1 MTGSRSIRVID
12 LGRRSY
18 SDVLTLQRRL
28 CRERVEGLRHEDLL
42 LLVEHDPVITLGRST
57 KASSLPLPVDELTRR
72 GLEVFEVERGG
83 DVTLHAPGQL
93 VGYPIFQ
100 LRDHRPDL
108 HWYLRQL
115 EEALIVGLAVL
126 GIAAERNPGLTG
138 VWTSGRKIASIGIH
152 VKQWV
157 TFHGFALNVTTALDL
172 FDLIV
177 PCGIQGV
184 RMTSVAEELGPRT
197 GLDAEVRAAV
207 VAAFGT
213 VFDRAIELGTRH
225 SELGTRPS
233 GEGRVPSRVLP
244 FGLMADPVD
253 VTKLTAVADDRVRD
267 ILKAASSWANEAPA
281 ALTPAIRAVCVRL
294 AEMVADQRNYLAPL
308 PEPQES
314 ARTALLGSIAE
325 RLRTEPVTTGID
337 GLLTELSELELR
349 ATASWSL
356 VDGAQ
361 NEWIATAIHFLE
373 KQAAALPIGERPDRY
388 WADDVVAGIIVSVR
402 ALIGVDELHARTEAR
417 YSGSHQRV
425 APDEPAP

>member
-1 MTGSRSIRVID
+1 M
-12 LGRRSY
+12 
-18 SDVLTLQRRL
+18 QRRL
-28 CRERVEGLRHEDLL
+28 CRERVDGLRHEDLL

-57 KASSLPLPVDELTRR
+57 KASSLPLSVDELTRR
-72 GLEVFEVERGG
+72 GFEVFEVERGG

-138 VWTSGRKIASIGIH
+138 VWTGGRKIASIGIH

-184 RMTSVAEELGPRT
+184 RMTSVAEEIGPRT

-213 VFDRAIELGTRH
+213 VFDRAIELGTR
-225 SELGTRPS
+225 PS
-233 GEGRVPSRVLP
+233 AECRV
-244 FGLMADPVD
+244 
-253 VTKLTAVADDRVRD
+253 
-267 ILKAASSWANEAPA
+267 SS
-281 ALTPAIRAVCVRL
+281 
-294 AEMVADQRNYLAPL
+294 AE
-308 PEPQES
+308 
-314 ARTALLGSIAE
+314 
-325 RLRTEPVTTGID
+325 
-337 GLLTELSELELR
+337 
-349 ATASWSL
+349 
-356 VDGAQ
+356 
-361 NEWIATAIHFLE
+361 
-373 KQAAALPIGERPDRY
+373 
-388 WADDVVAGIIVSVR
+388 
-402 ALIGVDELHARTEAR
+402 
-417 YSGSHQRV
+417 
-425 APDEPAP
+425 